1 MRYQPAVRVLRPESP
16 RRQLVL
22 HDQGFRRLPVQ
33 SPRGRLGV
41 LVLVVL
47 LLRADALDVAPH
59 RQAHATGIL
68 DRHPRRPLDRE
79 RQLVGALDPRHARRD
94 LEVRHPAHR
103 EDAHMPLDLG
113 AVRLATDDDRSP
125 VGHGGPRDV
134 VGELAEVV
142 TVPLRVLGGPQSQ
155 GGWQPE

>member
-1 MRYQPAVRVLRPESP
+1 M
-16 RRQLVL
+16 
-22 HDQGFRRLPVQ
+22 
-33 SPRGRLGV
+33 

-47 LLRADALDVAPH
+47 LLGADALDVAPH
-59 RQAHATGIL
+59 RQPHAPGIL

-103 EDAHMPLDLG
+103 QDAHVALDLG
-113 AVRLATDDDRSP
+113 AVALATDDDRPP

-134 VGELAEVV
+134 VGELPEVIAL
-142 TVPLRVLGGPQSQ
+142 PLRVLGRPQGQ
-155 GGWQPE
+155 GGRQAE